1 MDHMRQRRAE
11 PQLRCV
17 HVLLLVIMCLYGDS
31 LGQITFAAD
40 RMQASLEV
48 EDVLTLPGERVQL
61 KAFLSGQDIQDQNV
75 GVGNE
80 DVEFFIQNRSIGQ
93 AKTGSDGT
101 ATFEFVPRV
110 RGNLTIKVQVH
121 GSSQVVDQEAVGLL
135 ASWEKR
141 RPILIVDLVSLFP
154 QNAGIPSPSGSLS
167 PGTLGEAILADPNPN
182 ALHELEKLGK
192 FYYNL
197 VYLSRSPEASVKTVR
212 NWLHQHQFPLGI
224 PMAIQPGSKSLITF
238 IEKLQTDGWVNVESG
253 IGRSAEFAEVL
264 LERRIQTVI
273 IQETETDEKFP
284 RRANIVNDWTKVRR
298 YL

>member
-80 DVEFFIQNRSIGQ
+80 DVEFFIQNRSIGH
-93 AKTGSDGT
+93 AKTSSDGT
-101 ATFEFVPRV
+101 AIFEFVPRV

-121 GSSQVVDQEAVGLL
+121 GSTRVADQEAVGLL

-141 RPILIVDLVSLFP
+141 RPILIVDLVSLLP
-154 QNAGIPSPSGSLS
+154 PNVGAGPSS
-167 PGTLGEAILADPNPN
+167 PATSEETILADPNTH
-182 ALHELEKLGK
+182 AIHELEKLGK

-238 IEKLQTDGWVNVESG
+238 IETLQTDGWQNVESG
-253 IGRSAEFAEVL
+253 IGRSPEFAEVL

-284 RRANIVNDWTKVRR
+284 RRAKIVNDWTKVRR